1 MRLRAC
7 SLAHNLCGGGYPR
20 VYKEV
25 GVVSFPSAVGQG
37 INATEGGW
45 MSTLARNAGPLALL
59 GGAVWVI
66 AVVSLMAIPS
76 SYAWL
81 GLIVAIVL
89 MGGAALGLQA
99 QVGARTGR
107 IGRWA
112 AIATAAGS
120 VALIALVLIALA
132 MTGGSMTTPPPP
144 VVITL
149 SFVAFVLWV
158 FGSVVFALVLLRAK
172 AIPPVAGWLIVLG
185 AALGTVALFALGP
198 SSSVLS
204 YLPLGLYGVGW
215 ILIGFAA
222 RSTTSTRGVAGQAT

>member
-1 MRLRAC
+1 
-7 SLAHNLCGGGYPR
+7 
-20 VYKEV
+20 
-25 GVVSFPSAVGQG
+25 
-37 INATEGGW
+37 
-45 MSTLARNAGPLALL
+45 MSSLARNAGPLALL

-66 AVVSLMAIPS
+66 AVVSLIAIPS

-81 GLIVAIVL
+81 GLIVAMVL

-112 AIATAAGS
+112 AIATAAGA

-132 MTGGSMTTPPPP
+132 LTGGSMTTPPPP
-144 VVITL
+144 VVISLT
-149 SFVAFVLWV
+149 FVAFLLWLV
-158 FGSVVFALVLLRAK
+158 GSTVFALTLLRAK
-172 AIPPVAGWLIVLG
+172 AVSPVAGWLIVLG
-185 AALGTVALFALGP
+185 AVLGTVALFV
-198 SSSVLS
+198 SSSSGSTPSVLS

-222 RSTTSTRGVAGQAT
+222 RSTTSTELGVTGHAT